1 MAKRK
6 KSRKKNTIPAP
17 VADFDDKKAKVRQA
31 ARILSDAEEIRDNKA
46 FMKQVKAEQ
55 RLQQA
60 ALKRAMR

>member
-6 KSRKKNTIPAP
+6 KSRKKSAIPAP

-31 ARILSDAEEIRDNKA
+31 ARILSEAEEIRENKK
-46 FMKQVKAEQ
+46 FMKQVRAEQ
-55 RLQQA
+55 KVQQA

>member
-6 KSRKKNTIPAP
+6 KSKKKSTVPAP
-17 VADFDDKKAKVRQA
+17 VADFDDRKQKVRQA
-31 ARILSDAEEIRDNKA
+31 ARILSDAEEIRENKE

>member
-6 KSRKKNTIPAP
+6 KTRKKNAVPAP

>member
-6 KSRKKNTIPAP
+6 KSRRKSMIPAP

-31 ARILSDAEEIRDNKA
+31 ARILSDAAEIRENKE
-46 FMKQVKAEQ
+46 FMKQVRAEQ
-55 RLQQA
+55 KVQQA

>member
-6 KSRKKNTIPAP
+6 KSRKKSTVPAP

-31 ARILSDAEEIRDNKA
+31 ARILSDAEEIRNSKE
-46 FMKQVKAEQ
+46 FMKQVRAEQ
-55 RLQQA
+55 KLQQV

>member
-6 KSRKKNTIPAP
+6 KSKTVPAP

-46 FMKQVKAEQ
+46 FMKQVRAEQ
-55 RLQQA
+55 KLQQV
-60 ALKRAMR
+60 ALKRAMK

>member
-6 KSRKKNTIPAP
+6 KSIKKAIPAP

-31 ARILSDAEEIRDNKA
+31 ARILSDAEEIRENRE

-55 RLQQA
+55 KLQQA